1 MVSSW
6 TVQATQHESFTK
18 FNQKVEELTKEA
30 GDVDIDNAFGE
41 AINQLV
47 IVAQQTH

>member
-1 MVSSW
+1 M
-6 TVQATQHESFTK
+6 TQHESFTSLNNNNK
-18 FNQKVEELTKEA
+18 ELTKEA
-30 GDVDIDNAFGE
+30 SDVNVDNAFGE